1 MSQSLERLSA
11 ALADRYRIER
21 EVGHGGMAT
30 VYLAEDIK
38 HKRKVA
44 LKVLKPELAAVLG
57 AERFVQ
63 EITTTAA
70 LQHPHILPLFDS
82 GTADG
87 FLYYVMPF
95 IDGETLRDKLDRE
108 TQLGIDEAVKIAIEV
123 ADALDYAH
131 GQGVVH
137 RDIKPEN
144 ILLHNGRPM
153 VADFGIA
160 LALSAAAGGRMTET
174 GLSLGTPY
182 YMSPEQA
189 TAEKEI
195 SARSDV
201 YSLGSVL
208 YEMLAGQPPH
218 LGGSAQQI
226 IMKIIAEPVP
236 PVTTLRKSVPL
247 NVAAAT
253 AKSLEKLPADRFA
266 SAKAFGEALANPAF
280 TTGAAGL
287 DSVAPMRA
295 AGWRARAAVPL
306 IGVTVAL
313 LGLALWGWLR
323 PPADAGLFSRFSIP
337 VQTGIGIG
345 GVGISPDGGQ
355 IIYQDVSEGLLL
367 RRRESLD
374 AHRIKGIK
382 GPAWSP
388 FFSPDGRSI
397 GYDTGFPGS
406 LMVVSIDGGT
416 PRVLVA
422 DSSAGFG
429 GYWGADG
436 TIYYTSTR
444 GSLMRVSAAEGTP
457 QLVATPD
464 TARGEYMLVG
474 PDLLPGG
481 RAALVV
487 VYGSG
492 SPQIGVVDFA
502 TGSTTI
508 LTQGMLARFAAP
520 DHLLIA
526 RETGELAVL
535 PFDPKRLSV
544 TGPAVSL
551 GDRAR
556 IAWGGYTSAL
566 ALSQVGDLLYL
577 SQTDDSATLVRVDRT
592 GATQPVD
599 PDWREMFSGMALSPD
614 GKRLAISKYVE
625 GRDETWVKTLD
636 RGPLSRLAF
645 GGNLTYRPAWSP
657 DGRSITFISD
667 RDLTAPSGVYTVPAD
682 GGEAALIYRTQAP
695 ADEAE
700 WSRDGKWLVVRIGS
714 GGGRDLYA
722 VRWGTDEPPI
732 PIAVTQFDEYAPTL
746 SPDGRFIAY
755 VSAESG
761 RPEIHVRPFPNVQNA
776 RWPVST
782 NGGAEPVWAHSGR
795 ELFYRS
801 AANELVAVQV
811 APGPAFRSLGERVL
825 FSTIDFH
832 TDALHRMYEVMPG
845 DQSFLFAKLRSGQQ
859 GAIVVVQNW
868 RKALVQGG
876 IR

>member
-1 MSQSLERLSA
+1 MSQSIEHLTT

-108 TQLGIDEAVKIAIEV
+108 TQLGIDEAVKIATEV

-131 GQGVVH
+131 GQGVIH

-208 YEMLAGQPPH
+208 YEMLTGQPPH

-236 PVTTLRKSVPL
+236 PVTTLRKSVPR

-266 SAKAFGEALANPAF
+266 SARAFSEALTNPAF
-280 TTGAAGL
+280 TTGATGL
-287 DSVAPMRA
+287 SSMAPMGA
-295 AGWRARAAVPL
+295 AGWRTRAAMPL
-306 IGVTVAL
+306 VGIAVGL

-323 PPADAGLFSRFSIP
+323 PSPESGQLSRFSIP
-337 VQTGIGIG
+337 VSTGLGIG
-345 GVGISPDGGQ
+345 GLGISPDGTT

-367 RRRESLD
+367 RARGALA
-374 AHRIKGIK
+374 AHPITGIK
-382 GPAWSP
+382 GAAWSP

-397 GYDTGFPGS
+397 GYETGFPGS
-406 LMVVSIDGGT
+406 LMVVSIEDGS
-416 PRVLVA
+416 PQVVVA
-422 DSSAGFG
+422 DSSSGYG
-429 GYWGADG
+429 GHWGADG
-436 TIYYTSTR
+436 TIYYTSSR
-444 GSLMRVSAAEGTP
+444 GSLMRVPAAGGP
-457 QLVATPD
+457 AQLVASPD
-464 TARGEYMLVG
+464 TARGQYLLAA
-474 PDLLPGG
+474 PDVMPSG

-487 VYGSG
+487 IYGSG
-492 SPQIGVVDFA
+492 SPQIGAVDFA
-502 TGSTTI
+502 TGATTI
-508 LTQGMLARFAAP
+508 LTQGVLARFGAP
-520 DHLLIA
+520 DHLVIA
-526 RETGELAVL
+526 RGSGELAVL

-551 GDRAR
+551 GDRVR
-556 IAWGGYTSAL
+556 IVVGGSSL
-566 ALSQVGDLLYL
+566 ALSQAGDLLYL
-577 SQTDDSATLVRVDRT
+577 LQTNDAATMVRVDRT

-599 PDWREMFSGMALSPD
+599 PEWHEMFSGMALSPD
-614 GKRLAISKYVE
+614 GKRLAISKSVE
-625 GRDETWVKTLD
+625 GRDETWLKALD

-645 GGNLTYRPAWSP
+645 GGSLSYRPTWTP

-667 RDLTAPSGVYTVPAD
+667 RDLANPSGAYNVSADAGGSPALVYRTTAPV
-682 GGEAALIYRTQAP
+682 
-695 ADEAE
+695 DEAE
-700 WSRDGKWLVVRIGS
+700 WSRDGKWLVVRTGS
-714 GGGRDLYA
+714 GGGRNLYA
-722 VRWGTDEPPI
+722 VRWGSDEPPI
-732 PIAVTQFDEYAPTL
+732 PIAVSPFDEYAPSL
-746 SPDGRFIAY
+746 SPDGRFVAY

-761 RPEIHVRPFPNVQNA
+761 RPEIHVRPFPNA
-776 RWPVST
+776 GDAKWPVST
-782 NGGAEPVWAHSGR
+782 RGGSEPLWSRSGR

-801 AANELVAVQV
+801 AENELVAVQV
-811 APGPAFRSLGERVL
+811 APGPTFRSLGERVL
-825 FSTIDFH
+825 FSTIEFH
-832 TDALHRMYEVMPG
+832 AEALHRMYDVMPG
-845 DQSFLFAKLRSGQQ
+845 DQTFLFAKLPAGRQ
-859 GAIVVVQNW
+859 GGIVVVQNW
-868 RKALVQGG
+868 RKALGPNG
-876 IR
+876 SR